1 MKKSQLLITMAFMTL
16 VGILITAAGV
26 LSLAE
31 QSGYSSLGP
40 ALSQLWELHPA
51 FGWSM
56 GFYCAF
62 MVLADLW
69 VAAWA
74 LLKGNA
80 SSKAETTAS

>member
-1 MKKSQLLITMAFMTL
+1 MRKSQLLITMALMTL
-16 VGILITAAGV
+16 VGIIITAAGI
-26 LSLAE
+26 LNLEE
-31 QSGYSSLGP
+31 QSGFDSLGQ

-51 FGWSM
+51 FGWTM
-56 GFYCAF
+56 AFYCAF

-80 SSKAETTAS
+80 SPNTETTAR